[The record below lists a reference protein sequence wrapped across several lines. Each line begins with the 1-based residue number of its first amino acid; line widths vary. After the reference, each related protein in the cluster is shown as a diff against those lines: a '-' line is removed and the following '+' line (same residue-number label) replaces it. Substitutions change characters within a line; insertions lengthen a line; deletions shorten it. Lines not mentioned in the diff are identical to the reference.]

1 MRRTSVS
8 CTKGMSEFR
17 PGEPQDLKEPQ
28 LCIRVAAMPSDANAY
43 GDIFG
48 GWLMSQIDI
57 AGSVVAIQ
65 AANGRVA
72 TVAVKEMRFL
82 KPVSIGDLVSLYGRL
97 ERMGN
102 TSVTVKVEAY
112 AEREVDRNKLQQVAD
127 AIITYVAVGDDRQP
141 RALNAPLHQ
150 LAEDF

>member
-1 MRRTSVS
+1 MHQTSAS
-8 CTKGMSEFR
+8 CTKGMNEFI
-17 PGEPQDLKEPQ
+17 PGEPQDLTEPQ

-65 AANGRVA
+65 AAGGRVA
-72 TVAVKEMRFL
+72 TVAVNEMRFL
-82 KPVSIGDLVSLYGRL
+82 KPVSVGDLVSLYGRL
-97 ERMGN
+97 ERMGT
-102 TSVTVKVEAY
+102 TSVTVNVEAY

-127 AIITYVAVGDDRQP
+127 ATITYVAVGEDRRP
-141 RALNAPLHQ
+141 RPVNLP
-150 LAEDF
+150 E